1 MGVWTVSHILSCSPP
16 HLVCELAEQALARY
30 DRNAITFISGPRCV
44 LMQLRMIDGV
54 AETAFNA
61 GEILVT
67 ETRLELDGQFGFG
80 MVIGNT
86 PDHATALAILDAAL
100 RMPGDPHADLRPR
113 IAELGRMLSAARERR
128 FAAAAAT
135 RVEFETF

>member
-1 MGVWTVSHILSCSPP
+1 V
-16 HLVCELAEQALARY
+16 
-30 DRNAITFISGPRCV
+30 TFISGPRCV
-44 LMQLRMIDGV
+44 LVQLRMIEGV
-54 AETAFNA
+54 AETVFNG

-67 ETRLELDGQFGFG
+67 ETRLELAGQFGFG
-80 MVIGNT
+80 MVIGRD

-100 RMPGDPHADLRPR
+100 RMPADPHADLRPR
-113 IAELGRMLSAARERR
+113 IAELEQTLSAAYERR

>member
-1 MGVWTVSHILSCSPP
+1 MLTTSHILSCSPP
-16 HLVCELAEQALARY
+16 HLVCELAEQVLARY
-30 DRNAITFISGPRCV
+30 DRSAVTFISGPRCV
-44 LMQLRMIDGV
+44 LVQLRMIEGV
-54 AETAFNA
+54 AETVFNA

-67 ETRLELDGQFGFG
+67 ETRLELAGQFGFG
-80 MVIGNT
+80 MVIGRD
-86 PDHATALAILDAAL
+86 PDHATALAVLDAAL

-113 IAELGRMLSAARERR
+113 IAELGQALSAAYERR

>member
-1 MGVWTVSHILSCSPP
+1 MGMLTDSHILSCSPP
-16 HLVCELAEQALARY
+16 HPVCELAEQALARY
-30 DRNAITFISGPRCV
+30 DRNAVAFISGPRCV
-44 LMQLRMIDGV
+44 LVQLRMIDGV

-67 ETRLELDGQFGFG
+67 ETRLELNGQFGFG
-80 MVIGNT
+80 MVIGNN

-113 IAELGRMLSAARERR
+113 IAELGRMLSAACERR

>member
-1 MGVWTVSHILSCSPP
+1 MLTTSHILSCSPP
-16 HLVCELAEQALARY
+16 HLVCALAEQVLERY
-30 DRNAITFISGPRCV
+30 DRNAVTFISGPRFV
-44 LMQLRMIDGV
+44 LVQLRMIEGV
-54 AETAFNA
+54 AETVFNG

-67 ETRLELDGQFGFG
+67 ETRLELAGQFGFG
-80 MVIGNT
+80 MVIGRD
-86 PDHATALAILDAAL
+86 PDHATALAVLDAAL

-113 IAELGRMLSAARERR
+113 IAELGQALSAAYERR